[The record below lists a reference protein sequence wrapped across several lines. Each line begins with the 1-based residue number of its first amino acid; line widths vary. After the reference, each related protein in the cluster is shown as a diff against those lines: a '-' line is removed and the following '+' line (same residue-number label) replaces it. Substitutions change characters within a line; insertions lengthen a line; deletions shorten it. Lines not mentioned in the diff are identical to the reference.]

1 MFDNYLV
8 IIVITIEMEPNSYY
22 TPTQQ
27 ECIDFNKHRA
37 GYASSV
43 RVDLKKE
50 KATHGQLVHIEGNNV
65 TVVKYNAPWAL
76 LQSLKNQYSFT
87 ERKKLFLK
95 GLSWKKK

>member
-1 MFDNYLV
+1 MD
-8 IIVITIEMEPNSYY
+8 TNSFYI
-22 TPTQQ
+22 PTQK
-27 ECIDFNKHRA
+27 ECIEFQHDRM
-37 GYASSV
+37 GYARPV

-65 TVVKYNAPWAL
+65 TVVKYNATWAL
-76 LQSLKNQYSFT
+76 LQSIKNHYSFT

>member
-1 MFDNYLV
+1 
-8 IIVITIEMEPNSYY
+8 METLTDYI
-22 TPTQQ
+22 PTQEEIRLFQ
-27 ECIDFNKHRA
+27 HDRM
-37 GYASSV
+37 GYARPV

-65 TVVKYNAPWAL
+65 TVVKYNATWAL

-95 GLSWKKK
+95 GLQWQKEKR